1 MNLENRFVR
10 HGLRLLFSWVFGKSV
25 SKSLNLFYLNP
36 KSDPIEDRDLVFV
49 FQGPI
54 IFGSELYQGLADYR
68 RIFPNSQIIL
78 STWNK
83 ADVDVEYLQSQQIDS
98 VFPLQ
103 PVNTGILG
111 VNRQIV
117 GVGAAIDCIHQ
128 WRRKSGTTV
137 FKLRTDYF
145 PRKPCDLYWLLKSL
159 EGIFGNH
166 RIWGV
171 DINTKKNI
179 PFSFADIMNCGSY
192 ENMRMYWASDV
203 LNGSNIGRTVF
214 LSATEHGQSIDK
226 VVEYGT
232 PETYLMRRY
241 LKRRGFS
248 LNVNSLSD
256 YHDMLAKELGILDAD
271 QIGLAFDKYTVIK
284 SGSSSSVSAA
294 SDLITFAEWIFMASR
309 NE

>member
-10 HGLRLLFSWVFGKSV
+10 HGLRLLFSWAFEKSV

-36 KSDPIEDRDLVFV
+36 KGNPIEDRDLVFV

-54 IFGSELYQGLADYR
+54 IFESELYQGLADYR

-83 ADVDVEYLQSQQIDS
+83 VDVDVEYLQSLQIDS

-103 PVNTGILG
+103 PANTGILG

-171 DINTKKNI
+171 DINTKRNI

-232 PETYLMRRY
+232 PETFLMLRY

-248 LNVNSLSD
+248 LDFNSLSD
-256 YHDMLAKELGILDAD
+256 YHYMLAKELGILDAD
-271 QIGLAFDKYTVIK
+271 QIGLAFDKYSVIK
-284 SGSSSSVSAA
+284 SGSFLSVSAA